1 MGAMKKYL
9 MIYRNK
15 ASDILNYVYGPDR
28 KFNKSLVPN
37 NYCCLY
43 TSEKIKTNSEIIG
56 GSLSLEDNY
65 RVAELF
71 GVEPIEGNAYFY
83 NIYTPLNS
91 IDDFSRFTKDEKEL
105 TKDCTVMEYNSKW
118 DKLGY
123 YEYYEQDPP
132 KIVRTG
138 KENNTYK
145 TTLTDSIDWFALAF
159 AVPFAF
165 LLSPIFIYLGIEELI
180 NWIKDK

>member
-1 MGAMKKYL
+1 

-15 ASDILNYVYGPDR
+15 TSDILNYVYGPDR
-28 KFNKSLVPN
+28 KFNRSLVPN

-56 GSLSLEDNY
+56 SSLSLEDNY
-65 RVAELF
+65 KIAELF
-71 GVEPIEGNAYFY
+71 GVEPIKGDAYFY

-91 IDDFSRFTKDEKEL
+91 IDDFSRFTEDERKLIEN
-105 TKDCTVMEYNSKW
+105 CNIIEYNPKW
-118 DKLGY
+118 DNLGY

-132 KIVRTG
+132 RIVRTE
-138 KENNTYK
+138 KEDYIHK
-145 TTLTDSIDWFALAF
+145 TTLTDSLNWFALAF

-165 LLSPIFIYLGIEELI
+165 LLSPLFIYLGIEELI